1 MPIGGQILAKRLKKH
16 ILKYEENDS
25 SWDSTEG
32 LNFYY
37 FNHLGN
43 QTEFKNFYRER
54 LNAAKVDAKTRG
66 NMISLPEGVHACVCM
81 FTIIYNRAH
90 CC

>member
-1 MPIGGQILAKRLKKH
+1 MHIGGQILAKRLKKH

-66 NMISLPEGVHACVCM
+66 NVINFSEVYVY
-81 FTIIYNRAH
+81 IYNSL
-90 CC
+90 